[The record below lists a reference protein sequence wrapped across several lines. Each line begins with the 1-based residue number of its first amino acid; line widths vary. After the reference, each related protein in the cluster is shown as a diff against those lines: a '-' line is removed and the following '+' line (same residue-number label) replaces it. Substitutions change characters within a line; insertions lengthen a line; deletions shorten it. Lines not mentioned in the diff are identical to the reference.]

1 MPDGFAVPVGYLRT
15 HKSNCKLRDI
25 RDMKEQ
31 NFMTYETPQVELI
44 EVQVEQGFAASETSG
59 NAPGWTNKNGSW
71 S

>member
-1 MPDGFAVPVGYLRT
+1 
-15 HKSNCKLRDI
+15 
-25 RDMKEQ
+25 MKEQ

-44 EVQVEQGFAASETSG
+44 EVEVEQGFAASETSG